1 MTDLRQAAVGTEPA
15 LAGSAA
21 PSSRYGFDGPLP
33 RSLFGFVFAV
43 SGWHQLWLAG
53 LSVAVF
59 VLSTIPIEIQRRIVD
74 DALRQGMWDQIVKLV
89 AIYLALALG
98 EGVIK
103 LGLNVYRAWV
113 GEMSTRWLRRRVEEL
128 LREIPAGG
136 LQAESAGLEISMLLE
151 EADPIG
157 GFIGLSVS
165 EPLLQGG
172 LLVSVFAL
180 MAWIQP
186 WMAFITVALFV
197 PQMILVPII
206 QAKINKQATLRI
218 RVLRDLSI
226 AVVVQAGSV
235 GATGDRQVAD
245 IEAAFRINMRMFRLK
260 FTMNFL
266 MNLLHHLAVA
276 AVLGV
281 GGYMVV
287 KGETEVG
294 SIVAFLSGLA
304 KINDPWGDLVDW
316 FRQLRVTQA
325 KYALLRDAVAANAPS
340 TA

>member
-1 MTDLRQAAVGTEPA
+1 MGAQQTAFESGASTTRPD
-15 LAGSAA
+15 
-21 PSSRYGFDGPLP
+21 FDGPLP
-33 RSLFGFVFAV
+33 RGLFGFVFAV

-59 VLSTIPIEIQRRIVD
+59 VLSTIPIEIQRRVVD
-74 DALRQGMWDQIVKLV
+74 DALRKGMWDQIVKLV
-89 AIYLALALG
+89 MLYLALALG
-98 EGVIK
+98 EGIIK
-103 LGLNVYRAWV
+103 LGLNIYRAWV
-113 GEMSTRWLRRRVEEL
+113 GEMATKWLRRRVEEL
-128 LREIPAGG
+128 LRRVPAGG
-136 LQAESAGLEISMLLE
+136 LQAETAGLEISMLLE

-197 PQMILVPII
+197 PQMVLVPII
-206 QAKINKQATLRI
+206 QVKINKQATLRI

-226 AVVVQAGSV
+226 AVVAQAGSV
-235 GATGDRQVAD
+235 GGTGDRQVAD

-260 FTMNFL
+260 FSMNFL
-266 MNLLHHLAVA
+266 MNLLHHFAVA

-325 KYALLRDAVAANAPS
+325 KYALLRDAI
-340 TA
+340 TASEGQME

>member
-1 MTDLRQAAVGTEPA
+1 MSPA
-15 LAGSAA
+15 TPSAA
-21 PSSRYGFDGPLP
+21 RETKAAFDGPLP
-33 RSLFGFVFAV
+33 HGLFGFVFAV

-53 LSVAVF
+53 LSVVVF
-59 VLSTIPIEIQRRIVD
+59 LLSTIPIEIQRRIVD
-74 DALRQGMWDQIVKLV
+74 DALRKGMWDQILKLV
-89 AIYLALALG
+89 AIYGALALA
-98 EGVIK
+98 EGIIK
-103 LGLNVYRAWV
+103 LGLNIYRAWV
-113 GEMSTRWLRRRVEEL
+113 GESATRWLRRRIEDL
-128 LREIPAGG
+128 LSTLPAGG

-186 WMAFITVALFV
+186 WMAFVTIALFT
-197 PQMILVPII
+197 PQMVLVPII
-206 QAKINKQATLRI
+206 QSKINRQATMRI

-226 AVVVQAGSV
+226 AVVAQAGSV
-235 GATGDRQVAD
+235 GATGERQIAD
-245 IEAAFRINMRMFRLK
+245 IEAAFHINMRMFRLK

-287 KGETEVG
+287 KGETDVG

-325 KYALLRDAVAANAPS
+325 KYALLRDAVAASVQPPA
-340 TA
+340 